1 MNTDTIA
8 SISTAPGES
17 GIGIIRISGKDAV
30 NITNKIYTDKN
41 GDHSFSKYKTHT
53 IHYGFISDENEIL
66 DEVMVSLMKAPNSY
80 TKEDVVE
87 INCHGGTRV
96 CRRILDLVLSTGAR
110 IADPG
115 EFTKRAFLNGRLDL
129 TRAEAVMDTIRSQSD
144 ISLKQSVRQLRGSL
158 YELLNNI
165 CNVILY
171 EIAHIEAA
179 LDDPDSIS
187 LEGYDEILSDKTDKI
202 SRQIN
207 DLISSYDEGRIIKE
221 GIRTVILGLPNA
233 GKSSLLNILLNED
246 RAIVTD
252 IPGTTRDAL
261 TESVRIGDINLV
273 ITDTAGIRQTEDVIE
288 NIGIGK
294 AIDAANDADLIIYV
308 ADSTSESVI
317 NNEEVISLLKSKP
330 NIILLNKADLSKADT
345 IRFLNDLVKN
355 DISPGAL
362 ISTSMVTGEGIDE
375 LKKTIYDM
383 FLADRIQND
392 DQVIIT
398 NLRHVGYLRS
408 AIESLNKVKGSID
421 AGVSEDLYVIDL
433 TDAYRHLASIT
444 GTEVSEDI
452 VNEIFSK
459 FCMGK

>member
-1 MNTDTIA
+1 M
-8 SISTAPGES
+8 
-17 GIGIIRISGKDAV
+17 
-30 NITNKIYTDKN
+30 
-41 GDHSFSKYKTHT
+41 
-53 IHYGFISDENEIL
+53 
-66 DEVMVSLMKAPNSY
+66 
-80 TKEDVVE
+80 
-87 INCHGGTRV
+87 
-96 CRRILDLVLSTGAR
+96 
-110 IADPG
+110 
-115 EFTKRAFLNGRLDL
+115 
-129 TRAEAVMDTIRSQSD
+129 
-144 ISLKQSVRQLRGSL
+144 
-158 YELLNNI
+158 
-165 CNVILY
+165 
-171 EIAHIEAA
+171 
-179 LDDPDSIS
+179 
-187 LEGYDEILSDKTDKI
+187 
-202 SRQIN
+202 
-207 DLISSYDEGRIIKE
+207 
-221 GIRTVILGLPNA
+221 
-233 GKSSLLNILLNED
+233 
-246 RAIVTD
+246 
-252 IPGTTRDAL
+252 
-261 TESVRIGDINLV
+261 
-273 ITDTAGIRQTEDVIE
+273 IE

-408 AIESLNKVKGSID
+408 TIESLNKVKGSID